1 MILEKSL
8 EIPIWRIMMIVMF
21 YQYLITDNIVSH
33 LCQASRNVFYCFS
46 FFVEKAF
53 SELSFATKN
62 FEIHSLLNEKE

>member
-8 EIPIWRIMMIVMF
+8 ENPDLADHDVMF